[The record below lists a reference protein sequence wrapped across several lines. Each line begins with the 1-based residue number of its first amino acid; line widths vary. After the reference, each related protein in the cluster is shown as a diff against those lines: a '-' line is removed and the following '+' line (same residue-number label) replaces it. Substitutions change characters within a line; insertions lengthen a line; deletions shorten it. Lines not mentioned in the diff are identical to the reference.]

1 MDEKLVCILNEM
13 ADFLSIAQM
22 KKLQE
27 VLLKNLSSEAPQ
39 REQTSNETY
48 LNINSRHD
56 DNPAL
61 FTTLDALYDRLKIS
75 GVEIRVRELGR
86 KISMERIHP
95 HKFRRTLAT
104 SAIDKGM
111 PIEQVQQL
119 LGHQK
124 IDTTMHYAMVKQQNV
139 KLAHRKFIG

>member
-13 ADFLSIAQM
+13 ADFLSIAQT

-48 LNINSRHD
+48 LNINSCHD

-61 FTTLDALYDRLKIS
+61 FTTLDAPYILSI
-75 GVEIRVRELGR
+75 
-86 KISMERIHP
+86 
-95 HKFRRTLAT
+95 
-104 SAIDKGM
+104 
-111 PIEQVQQL
+111 L
-119 LGHQK
+119 LC
-124 IDTTMHYAMVKQQNV
+124 
-139 KLAHRKFIG
+139 L